1 MAASRLGLAEAWGQ
15 INELRFNQDQSCFIC
30 AFEDGLR
37 MYNVEPAREHLHLR
51 SIQTGSIARAEM
63 LGRTNL
69 VAVVGGGKRPM
80 FAENVVMVYDDKK
93 GKMVLEVTLPSP
105 VLAVRLKRDALVA
118 ICRNQIHVFSFP
130 NRCQKLYTLTT
141 RDNPHGLCE
150 ISPMRLS
157 HSGSNTDGG
166 EFMVFPGYKTG
177 SLQIVNMSTT
187 EQHVSSAPVTI
198 NAHQNELCCIAINQQ
213 GSMIA
218 SASVKGTLI
227 RIWDTV
233 RRIMLVELRRGSD
246 NAVIY
251 CINFSLGDEWL
262 CCSSDKGT
270 VHVFALQDY
279 RLNKRSALATIGVPG
294 AYAGSQWSL
303 ANFTVPQEVACICA
317 FGSPNVRITDTK
329 NTRKE
334 RGGARERQKFVNQA
348 QGIIYAICLD
358 GSFHKYHFS
367 ADGVCNQ
374 VAYDVFTELCED
386 CEWVDMLKE

>member
-1 MAASRLGLAEAWGQ
+1 MASSRLGLADAWGQ
-15 INELRFNQDQSCFIC
+15 IYQLRFNQDQSCFVC
-30 AFEDGLR
+30 SSEDGLR
-37 MYNVEPAREHLHLR
+37 VYEVEPVREHAHLR
-51 SIQTGSIARAEM
+51 QHQVGSMAQAEM

-69 VAVVGGGKRPM
+69 IAVVGGGKRPM
-80 FAENVVMVYDDKK
+80 YAENVVMIYDEKK
-93 GKMVLEVTLPSP
+93 NKNVLEFTIPSP
-105 VLAVRLKRDALVA
+105 VLSVRLKRDVLIVV
-118 ICRNQIHVFSFP
+118 CRNQIHVFSFP
-130 NRCQKLYTLTT
+130 NRCKKLYTLTT
-141 RDNPHGLCE
+141 RDNPRGLCE
-150 ISPMRLS
+150 VSPMRLS
-157 HSGSNTDGG
+157 HTGGSGDGGG
-166 EFMVFPGYKTG
+166 EFMVFPGYKNG

-233 RRIMLVELRRGSD
+233 RRVMLVELRRGSD

-270 VHVFALQDY
+270 VHVFALQNY
-279 RLNKRSALATIGVPG
+279 SLNKRSALATIGVPG

-303 ANFTVPQEVACICA
+303 ASFTVPQEVACICA
-317 FGSPNVRITDTK
+317 FGRNAFAEAQCSKVAGDKHQR
-329 NTRKE
+329 
-334 RGGARERQKFVNQA
+334 NQA
-348 QGIIYAICLD
+348 QGTIYAICLD

>member
-1 MAASRLGLAEAWGQ
+1 
-15 INELRFNQDQSCFIC
+15 
-30 AFEDGLR
+30 
-37 MYNVEPAREHLHLR
+37 
-51 SIQTGSIARAEM
+51 
-63 LGRTNL
+63 
-69 VAVVGGGKRPM
+69 
-80 FAENVVMVYDDKK
+80 
-93 GKMVLEVTLPSP
+93 MVLEVTLPSP
-105 VLAVRLKRDALVA
+105 VLAVRLKRDTLVA
-118 ICRNQIHVFSFP
+118 VCRNQIHVFSFP

-141 RDNPHGLCE
+141 KDNPRGLCE
-150 ISPMRLS
+150 ISPMRGS
-157 HSGSNTDGG
+157 HNGGAMDGG
-166 EFMVFPGYKTG
+166 EFMVFPGYKIG
-177 SLQIVNMSTT
+177 SLQIINMSTT

-198 NAHQNELCCIAINQQ
+198 NAHQNELYCIAINQQ

-233 RRIMLVELRRGSD
+233 RRVMLVELRRGSD

-279 RLNKRSALATIGVPG
+279 KLNKRSALATIGVPG

-317 FGSPNVRITDTK
+317 FGSSYIKPESLSSKEDIVTG
-329 NTRKE
+329 TRQ
-334 RGGARERQKFVNQA
+334 RAFNQA
-348 QGIIYAICLD
+348 QGTIYAICLD

-386 CEWVDMLKE
+386 CEWQDMLKE

>member
-1 MAASRLGLAEAWGQ
+1 MANSRLGLAEAWGQ
-15 INELRFNQDQSCFIC
+15 INELRFNQDQSCFVC

-37 MYNVEPAREHLHLR
+37 VYNVEPAREHAHLR
-51 SIQTGSIARAEM
+51 CHQTGSIGRAEM

-69 VAVVGGGKRPM
+69 VAIVGGGKRPM
-80 FAENVVMVYDDKK
+80 FAENVVVIYDDKK
-93 GKMVLEVTLPSP
+93 GKMVLEITLPSP
-105 VLAVRLKRDALVA
+105 VLAVRLKRDTLVA
-118 ICRNQIHVFSFP
+118 VCRKQLHVFSFP

-141 RDNPHGLCE
+141 RENPRGLCE
-150 ISPMRLS
+150 ISPLS
-157 HSGSNTDGG
+157 VSSGGGTIDGG

-233 RRIMLVELRRGSD
+233 RRMMLVELRRGSD

-317 FGSPNVRITDTK
+317 FGSSCMRITESK
-329 NTRKE
+329 YNKGE
-334 RGGARERQKFVNQA
+334 GGTGTRQKVGNQG
-348 QGIIYAICLD
+348 QGTIYAICLD

-386 CEWVDMLKE
+386 CEWMDMLKE

>member
-1 MAASRLGLAEAWGQ
+1 MATSRLGLAEAWGK
-15 INELRFNQDQSCFIC
+15 INELRFNQDQSCFVC
-30 AFEDGLR
+30 ALEDGLR
-37 MYNVEPAREHLHLR
+37 VYNVEPAREHAHLR
-51 SIQTGSIARAEM
+51 CQQTGSIGRAEM

-93 GKMVLEVTLPSP
+93 GKMVLEVTLPSA
-105 VLAVRLKRDALVA
+105 VLAVRLKRDTLVA
-118 ICRNQIHVFSFP
+118 VCRNQIHVFSFP

-141 RDNPHGLCE
+141 KDNPRGLCE

-157 HSGSNTDGG
+157 NAGGSIDGG
-166 EFMVFPGYKTG
+166 EFMVFPGYKMG

-317 FGSPNVRITDTK
+317 FGSPNMKMENPSK
-329 NTRKE
+329 NEQNTTRQ
-334 RGGARERQKFVNQA
+334 RNFDQMHGT
-348 QGIIYAICLD
+348 IYAICLD

-367 ADGVCNQ
+367 ANGVCNQ

-386 CEWVDMLKE
+386 CEWQDMLKE